1 MKHILSTALVF
12 CAALSI
18 SCSGNKQAEISASG
32 LERAKFQ
39 TVVDGKPTDLYILK
53 NANGMEVCL
62 SNYGA
67 RIVSIWVPDR
77 QGEMKDVVLGF
88 DSIGA
93 YLAARNNMGSAI
105 GRYAGRIAHGKAT
118 IDGVEYNFPIN
129 NNGHSMHSGSDG
141 FHTRIF
147 NAEQKSPSQ
156 VAFSYRAVD
165 GECGYPGNFDVTV
178 TYTLTD
184 DNAVDILYEGTTDKT
199 TIVNMTNHSFFNL
212 DGDPNRLNTEYV
224 VWIDADRFAPID
236 STCLTTGE
244 LLPVE
249 NTPMDFRTPTAIG
262 VRIGDDFD
270 QLRYG
275 GGYDQTWALNTPGD
289 INHRQ
294 AVMYSP
300 HSGIIMEVYT
310 TEPAL
315 QFYAGGSLNGTV
327 TGKKGIVYNRYCAVC
342 LESQKFPDSA
352 NKPQW
357 PSSVLKPGEKFTSRC
372 IYKFSVKE

>member
-1 MKHILSTALVF
+1 MKHILSAAVF
-12 CAALSI
+12 LGAAFVLS
-18 SCSGNKQAEISASG
+18 CTGNQPTTLSDSG

-39 TVVDGKPTDLYILK
+39 TVTEGKPTDLYILK
-53 NANGMEVCL
+53 NTNGMEVCL

-93 YLAARNNMGSAI
+93 YLTARNNMGSTI
-105 GRYAGRIAHGKAT
+105 GRYAGRIAHGKTT
-118 IDGVEYNFPIN
+118 IEGVEYHFPIN
-129 NNGHSMHSGSDG
+129 NNGHSMHSGPDG
-141 FHTRIF
+141 FHTRVF
-147 NAEQKSPSQ
+147 DAVQKSPTQ
-156 VAFSYRAVD
+156 VAFSYRAAD

-184 DNAVDILYEGTTDKT
+184 DNAIDISYEGTTDKT

-244 LLPVE
+244 LVPVE
-249 NTPMDFRTPTAIG
+249 NTPMDFRTPTAVG
-262 VRIGDDFD
+262 ARMDEEND

-275 GGYDQTWALNTPGD
+275 GGYDQTWALNAPGD
-289 INHRQ
+289 ITRPC
-294 AVMYSP
+294 ASIYSP
-300 HSGIIMEVYT
+300 HSGIRMEVYT

-315 QFYAGGSLNGTV
+315 QFYAGGSLNGTL
-327 TGKKGIVYNRYCAVC
+327 TGKRGIVYNRYSAVC

-357 PSSVLKPGEKFTSRC
+357 PSSLLRPGEKFTSRC
-372 IYKFSVKE
+372 IYKFSVEE